1 MPLFFVPSTNLTEL
15 NFQLRVNSTK
25 SMIGHLLGAAGA
37 VEAVAVVQVRIFIS
51 LLSALIC
58 ECYMLPYFYVVKG

>member
-1 MPLFFVPSTNLTEL
+1 MPPFFVPSTNLTEL

-25 SMIGHLLGAAGA
+25 SMTGHLLGAAGA

-51 LLSALIC
+51 LLRALIC
-58 ECYMLPYFYVVKG
+58 EYFKFLYFYVVK